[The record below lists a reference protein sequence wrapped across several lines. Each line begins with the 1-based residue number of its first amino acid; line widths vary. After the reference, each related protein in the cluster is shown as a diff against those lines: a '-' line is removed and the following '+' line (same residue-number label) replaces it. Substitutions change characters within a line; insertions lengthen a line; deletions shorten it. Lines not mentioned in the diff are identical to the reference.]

1 MSDINKAAQII
12 EGRNE
17 ALDHLGI
24 NPEQWER
31 LAHGT
36 RRNRTRL
43 EAARSATSKAA
54 ALTVAIAEERISD
67 SPLGV
72 IKWHFTAV
80 QIGLTEPLRQTD
92 YALQA

>member
-1 MSDINKAAQII
+1 MTPTHDQII

-31 LAHGT
+31 LAHAT

-72 IKWHFTAV
+72 AKWHVTAT
-80 QIGLTEPLRQTD
+80 QIGWTEPLRQTD